1 MTAMLQIVPVAAETL
16 STRARAP
23 WPVLEGGRSEA
34 ADPIAAV
41 LQGIGKVVKFNR
53 NAQVFNEGDP
63 ARHVYKVI
71 SGAVRTCRVLMDGR
85 RQIADFYLPGDFFG
99 LDWQSEHGFTAEA
112 IADAVVVS
120 YPRAQLEAAA
130 ESEPALQKLLMNLLA
145 KGLSATQNH
154 VVMLGRQ
161 TAQERL
167 AWFLLRIM
175 QRSDDNP
182 NLDLPMSRLDIA
194 DYLGLTI
201 ETVSR
206 GISQFKRNQ
215 LIAVSGAH
223 QVVLK
228 DVEALESLASG
239 EGEL

>member
-1 MTAMLQIVPVAAETL
+1 MTAMLHIAPVASETF
-16 STRARAP
+16 SPGVA
-23 WPVLEGGRSEA
+23 WPVIDGARQR
-34 ADPIAAV
+34 DPVDPMTALGAV
-41 LQGIGKVVKFNR
+41 LKFKR
-53 NAQVFNEGDP
+53 NAAVFNEGDP

-71 SGAVRTCRVLMDGR
+71 SGAIRTCRVLVDGR
-85 RQIADFYLPGDFFG
+85 RQIADFYLAGDFFG

-112 IADAVVVS
+112 IGDAVVVS
-120 YPRAQLEAAA
+120 YPRAQLEQLA
-130 ESEPALQKLLMNLLA
+130 ETKPSVQKLLLSVIC

-167 AWFLLRIM
+167 AWFLLRTM
-175 QRSDDNP
+175 QRSDENA

-206 GISQFKRNQ
+206 CISDFKRRQ
-215 LIAVSGAH
+215 LIAVAGTH
-223 QVVLK
+223 LVTLK
-228 DVEALESLASG
+228 NVDALEAIASG
-239 EGEL
+239 EGEA